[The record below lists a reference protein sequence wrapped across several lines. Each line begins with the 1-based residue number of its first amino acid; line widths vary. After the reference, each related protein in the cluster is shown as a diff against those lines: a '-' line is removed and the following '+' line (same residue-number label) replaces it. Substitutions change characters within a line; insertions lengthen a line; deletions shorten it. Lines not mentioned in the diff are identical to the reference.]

1 MKKFFIELCW
11 NQFIPYIHLKDLKTK
26 NDEFFDIPCKFD
38 VEKINQKIC
47 SGALNPYTREYIG
60 CDNLIEENEIQCNK
74 CKYLFDFYKC
84 IRCHGEEC
92 YVKNKD
98 VLKYCNT
105 THYVYLACFP
115 NGKIK
120 VGTASEIKKYNR
132 LLEQGAL
139 YSIFLAKTPSGK
151 IARQIEKNII
161 DGGVPGAVTTSY
173 KMKNIIFKDDPLT
186 IKKQLLNKYKEILK
200 NISSDNN
207 QYLIE
212 PEFNA
217 FNEIQKKINNNMLMK
232 AEQLN
237 LFDEIITY
245 EKPYT
250 IKKDINKISGKYL
263 FAVGKILVLEN
274 DGIIELI
281 DTKKMEGYLFD
292 FENTKT
298 LNYYSEGNFLR
309 R

>member
-1 MKKFFIELCW
+1 M
-11 NQFIPYIHLKDLKTK
+11 
-26 NDEFFDIPCKFD
+26 
-38 VEKINQKIC
+38 
-47 SGALNPYTREYIG
+47 
-60 CDNLIEENEIQCNK
+60 
-74 CKYLFDFYKC
+74 
-84 IRCHGEEC
+84 
-92 YVKNKD
+92 
-98 VLKYCNT
+98 
-105 THYVYLACFP
+105 
-115 NGKIK
+115 
-120 VGTASEIKKYNR
+120 
-132 LLEQGAL
+132 LEQGAL
-139 YSIFLAKTPSGK
+139 YSIFIAKTPSGK

-161 DGGVPGAVTTSY
+161 DSGVPGAVTTSY